1 MHPPTGLL
9 PEDSYKHSFPFCR
22 SAFEVGSIIPGT
34 KVLISARRFQ
44 PSGCRKRAVSQSKVD
59 FATSAK
65 SPHCGRRAV
74 APLLPIAPARSS
86 SWARL
91 CSPWAEL
98 QYPSD
103 KSRSKV
109 ASRPKISPDAA
120 AAAAAQCAHTCRIL
134 CEVCEHTDCSS
145 ILPAMAGKPSISGV
159 PFWRVF

>member
-1 MHPPTGLL
+1 MYRLTWPRSRG
-9 PEDSYKHSFPFCR
+9 DSFPFSR
-22 SAFEVGSIIPGT
+22 SAFEVGSVTPGT

-44 PSGCRKRAVSQSKVD
+44 PWGGGKRAVSQSKVD

-65 SPHCGRRAV
+65 SPHCRHRAL
-74 APLLPIAPARSS
+74 APTLPIAPARSS

-103 KSRSKV
+103 KSRSTV